1 MEKFFTYLDKI
12 RPLINARALE
22 KSAGIPTNALG
33 KHFAW
38 RDGKEGYQ
46 LPPAHI
52 GPIIRALCAVFGNVQ
67 IGEVRLYTFENEPV
81 IIGVM
86 DIGEPETIEIETGSF
101 EYRQPQRRSLYDPF
115 DFVHYF

>member
-1 MEKFFTYLDKI
+1 MEKFYQYLDRV
-12 RPLINARALE
+12 RPIINARALE
-22 KSAGIPTNALG
+22 KSAGIPINALG

-67 IGEVRLYTFENEPV
+67 IGEVRLISFPDEPV
-81 IIGVM
+81 IIGIT
-86 DIGEPETIEIETGSF
+86 DIGEPETIEHPGHF
-101 EYRQPQRRSLYDPF
+101 EYKQGQRRALYDDF